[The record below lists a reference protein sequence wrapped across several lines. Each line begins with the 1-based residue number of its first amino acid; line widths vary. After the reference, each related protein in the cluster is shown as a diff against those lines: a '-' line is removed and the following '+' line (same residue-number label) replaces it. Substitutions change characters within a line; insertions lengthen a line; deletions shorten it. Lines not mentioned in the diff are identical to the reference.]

1 MTNREL
7 RRLSRIELLTILIE
21 QLEENEKLR
30 SSLEKAEMELQN
42 RQIILEQAG
51 TMAEA
56 ALQLSGVFEA
66 ADRAA
71 KQYLENVCR
80 MAKEGN

>member
-7 RRLSRIELLTILIE
+7 RRLSRRELLTILIE

-56 ALQLSGVFEA
+56 ALQLNGVFEA
-66 ADRAA
+66 ADRAE
-71 KQYLENVCR
+71 KQYLENVRR

>member
-7 RRLSRIELLTILIE
+7 RRLSRRELLTILIE

-71 KQYLENVCR
+71 KQYLENVR
-80 MAKEGN
+80 WMAKEGN

>member
-7 RRLSRIELLTILIE
+7 RRLSRRELLTILIE

-51 TMAEA
+51 TMA
-56 ALQLSGVFEA
+56 
-66 ADRAA
+66 
-71 KQYLENVCR
+71 
-80 MAKEGN
+80 

>member
-7 RRLSRIELLTILIE
+7 RRLSRRELLTILIE

-56 ALQLSGVFEA
+56 ALQLSGVFEE

-71 KQYLENVCR
+71 KQYLENVRR

>member
-7 RRLSRIELLTILIE
+7 RRLSRRELLTILIE

-56 ALQLSGVFEA
+56 ALQLNGVFVA

-71 KQYLENVCR
+71 KQYVVNVRR

>member
-7 RRLSRIELLTILIE
+7 RRLSRRELLTILIE

-30 SSLEKAEMELQN
+30 SSLEKSEMELQN

-56 ALQLSGVFEA
+56 ALQLNGVFEA

-71 KQYLENVCR
+71 KQYLENVRR